1 VTAVH
6 ERVCVN
12 SLCFSGAGR
21 PELAGSGREPAPR
34 RIAFM
39 SHLLP
44 EDLSIPRG
52 IITDGGYRFEGVGH
66 LFLFGKPL
74 EPREETWIP
83 EREKL
88 SRVIDAVAALGGRS
102 IYMLTGG
109 HGDLVWEAAAECFA
123 AAIAPCVAQAND
135 AGIRLMIETTSP
147 LHADNHLAHT
157 LRDTVTL
164 AEMAG
169 IGVCIDI
176 YAVWTEA
183 ALKETIARAASRCG
197 HVQVSDYVYGDR
209 SLPSRAVPGDGN
221 IPLLRIVDWI
231 LCAGY
236 AGAFDL
242 ELIGPRIDAEGH
254 LEATRRAA
262 NQVSEILVSLGARA
276 G

>member
-1 VTAVH
+1 MH

-12 SLCFSGAGR
+12 SLCFPGADLPAMAR
-21 PELAGSGREPAPR
+21 SWRELEPH

-44 EDLSIPRG
+44 EDLLALRRIMG
-52 IITDGGYRFEGVGH
+52 DGDYQLECVGH
-66 LFLFGKPL
+66 PFLPGKPL
-74 EPREETWIP
+74 ERREETWIP
-83 EREKL
+83 ERERL

-102 IYMLTGG
+102 VYMLSGG
-109 HGDLVWEAAAECFA
+109 HGDLVWEEAAECFA
-123 AAIAPCVAQAND
+123 SAIAPCVAQAKA
-135 AGIRLMIETTSP
+135 AGIQLMIETTSP
-147 LHADNHLAHT
+147 LYTDYHLAHS
-157 LRDTVTL
+157 LRDTLTL

-169 IGVCIDI
+169 IGVSIDI
-176 YAVWTEA
+176 YAIWAEA
-183 ALKETIARAASRCG
+183 GLKETLARTIPRCG

-221 IPLLRIVDWI
+221 IPLERIFDWI
-231 LCAGY
+231 LSAGY
-236 AGAFDL
+236 AGPFDL

-262 NQVSEILVSLGARA
+262 DKVGELLVSLGDRA